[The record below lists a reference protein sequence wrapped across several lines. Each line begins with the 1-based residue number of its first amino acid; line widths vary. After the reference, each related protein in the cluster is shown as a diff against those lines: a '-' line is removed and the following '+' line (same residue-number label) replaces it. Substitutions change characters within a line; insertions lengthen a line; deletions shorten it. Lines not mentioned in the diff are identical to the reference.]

1 VSALPSRE
9 RRPLGRSPFFW
20 AAVAGLVAIPAL
32 RPFLRH
38 VPDPPPV
45 LGQLPPFALVDQR
58 GQPKGLADLR
68 GEVWVA
74 SFFFTSCPTVCPKL
88 MRAAKEL
95 RARFDRDDVPVRLVS
110 VTVDPQNDTPPRLL
124 DYAREYGLDTRRWD
138 LLTGSP
144 AAVRGLVVDGFA
156 THMGE
161 RGDAGVGD
169 RPVAG
174 ELMDIAHSTH
184 FVLVDG
190 RGRIRGYY
198 GSDEP
203 GRDEVF
209 HRAQHV
215 LREEVDA
222 PAAEARPLATERTR
236 RTPHGPEEDG

>member
-1 VSALPSRE
+1 MSAPPSSE
-9 RRPLGRSPFFW
+9 RRPPWRSPFFW

-32 RPFLRH
+32 RPLLRH

-45 LGQLPPFALVDQR
+45 LGQLPPFALVDQQGR
-58 GQPKGLADLR
+58 TVGLDDLR

-74 SFFFTSCPTVCPKL
+74 NFFFTSCPTVCPKL
-88 MRAAKEL
+88 MRAAKALDE
-95 RARFDRDDVPVRLVS
+95 RFARSDVPVRMVS
-110 VTVDPQNDTPPRLL
+110 VTVDPQNDTPARLL
-124 DYAREYGLDTRRWD
+124 DYAREYGLDTSRWD

-144 AAVRGLVVDGFA
+144 EAVRALVVGGFA

-161 RGDAGVGD
+161 RGDVGAGGQ
-169 RPVAG
+169 PATG

-198 GSDEP
+198 GSDER

-215 LREEVDA
+215 LREAADA
-222 PAAEARPLATERTR
+222 PAAAARPLATERSR
-236 RTPHGPEEDG
+236 RAPHGSQGG